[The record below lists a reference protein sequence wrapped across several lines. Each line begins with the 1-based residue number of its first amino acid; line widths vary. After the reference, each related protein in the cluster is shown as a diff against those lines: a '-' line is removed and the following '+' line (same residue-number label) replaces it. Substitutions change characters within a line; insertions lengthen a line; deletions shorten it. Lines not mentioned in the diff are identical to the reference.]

1 MAGFSGSF
9 PHDLLDLNDWRWQGP
24 VKDDGSLGKE
34 GDGKAVSVPDDVADT
49 EEMEKYVDDPWFT
62 LVSEGDGAPYV
73 RLRSPAKGATT
84 RSSSTT
90 RSELREM
97 HHPDGQRESAWDA
110 AGSEVHNLKV
120 RLAVTKVMEKNGKRS
135 RVAVAQVHKTSE
147 DGILVYL
154 DGQSR
159 QLRWKQ
165 DSEVQDGS
173 LGAYPLGEYVNI
185 GLSVRG
191 GKCTIYVNDEA
202 KAEGRLTA
210 PAGKCYFKT
219 GCYNQD
225 NNRDDGYPAQSF
237 NEVHIAAVKVQHG
250 VPWAS
255 GGYDPVGPGVAPD
268 RRAANRQDP
277 PEDQPQIVGNK
288 PRDLIQ
294 FNGPKQAWKLNL
306 DINDSG
312 DHPGEP
318 GGSVEKTA
326 KTLAEGFVHPGHFEV
341 VEDGT
346 AVRFRSH
353 LNGATTGS
361 SKISAYRVA

>member
-1 MAGFSGSF
+1 M
-9 PHDLLDLNDWRWQGP
+9 
-24 VKDDGSLGKE
+24 
-34 GDGKAVSVPDDVADT
+34 ADT

-62 LVSEGDGAPYV
+62 LVSEGAGAPYV

-173 LGAYPLGEYVNI
+173 LGDYPLGEYVNI

-191 GKCTIYVNDEA
+191 GKCTIYVNDVA
-202 KAEGRLTA
+202 KAQGRLTA
-210 PAGKCYFKT
+210 PSGKCYFKT

-225 NNRDDGYPAQSF
+225 NSRADGYPDDAF

-250 VPWAS
+250 AAVGVRRLRAHRAGRGCDPGRRT
-255 GGYDPVGPGVAPD
+255 GGAAGATDRSDRQQAPRPDPVQRPEAGVEA
-268 RRAANRQDP
+268 Q
-277 PEDQPQIVGNK
+277 
-288 PRDLIQ
+288 
-294 FNGPKQAWKLNL
+294 
-306 DINDSG
+306 
-312 DHPGEP
+312 
-318 GGSVEKTA
+318 
-326 KTLAEGFVHPGHFEV
+326 PGHQ
-341 VEDGT
+341 
-346 AVRFRSH
+346 RR
-353 LNGATTGS
+353 
-361 SKISAYRVA
+361 R

>member
-173 LGAYPLGEYVNI
+173 LGAYTLGEYVNI

-191 GKCTIYVNDEA
+191 GKCTIYVNDVA

-210 PAGKCYFKT
+210 PAAKT
-219 GCYNQD
+219 ATS
-225 NNRDDGYPAQSF
+225 RPAATTRTTTATTATPRSRSTRCTSPRSRCST
-237 NEVHIAAVKVQHG
+237 ACRG
-250 VPWAS
+250 R
-255 GGYDPVGPGVAPD
+255 PVATSPIGPGVATQPQGD
-268 RRAANRQDP
+268 EPENP

-312 DHPGEP
+312 DHPGRARRVRREVGEDAGRGLRAP
-318 GGSVEKTA
+318 RALRGGRRRY
-326 KTLAEGFVHPGHFEV
+326 GG
-341 VEDGT
+341 
-346 AVRFRSH
+346 AVP
-353 LNGATTGS
+353 
-361 SKISAYRVA
+361 VASERRHHG

>member
-62 LVSEGDGAPYV
+62 LVSEGAGAPYV

-173 LGAYPLGEYVNI
+173 LGAYTLGEYVNI

-202 KAEGRLTA
+202 KAQGRLTA
-210 PAGKCYFKT
+210 PAGKLLL
-219 GCYNQD
+219 QD
-225 NNRDDGYPAQSF
+225 RLLQPGQQPRRRLPRAVVQRGA
-237 NEVHIAAVKVQHG
+237 HRRGQGAA
-250 VPWAS
+250 
-255 GGYDPVGPGVAPD
+255 
-268 RRAANRQDP
+268 RRAVGVRWLRADRAGRGDP
-277 PEDQPQIVGNK
+277 
-288 PRDLIQ
+288 
-294 FNGPKQAWKLNL
+294 
-306 DINDSG
+306 
-312 DHPGEP
+312 
-318 GGSVEKTA
+318 TA
-326 KTLAEGFVHPGHFEV
+326 G
-341 VEDGT
+341 
-346 AVRFRSH
+346 R
-353 LNGATTGS
+353 
-361 SKISAYRVA
+361 